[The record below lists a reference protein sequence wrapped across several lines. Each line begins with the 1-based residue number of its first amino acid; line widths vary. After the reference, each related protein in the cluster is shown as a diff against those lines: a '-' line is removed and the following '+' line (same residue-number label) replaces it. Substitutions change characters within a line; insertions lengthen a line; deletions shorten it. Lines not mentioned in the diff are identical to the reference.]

1 MDNAL
6 ENLGPYPTTD
16 EIYLAAIE
24 DGYTPAA
31 AEAYANELMALLE
44 RDWAIQQEGEIAAE
58 NAWLIA
64 AENAG
69 WQETELER
77 EYERSLGVV
86 PFSEAYAD
94 ALDDEADKML
104 LAEDEQMLRHEQA

>member
-1 MDNAL
+1 MTNAL
-6 ENLGPYPTTD
+6 ENLEPYPTTD
-16 EIYLAAIE
+16 EIFLAALE

-69 WQETELER
+69 WQETQLE
-77 EYERSLGVV
+77 EEHERAMGVI
-86 PFSEAYAD
+86 PFSEAYMHAYRGD
-94 ALDDEADKML
+94 NYDV
-104 LAEDEQMLRHEQA
+104 